1 MAPTITMPMD
11 IPMSSP
17 DAPANSTAPAALATG
32 GMDGTEASSMGPMV
46 MTFFSS
52 AHTSLF
58 SKSWTP
64 TTVAAYA
71 ATCIFLLVL
80 AVTMRAMLAL
90 KPVLESAMWKPDVN
104 PDPHELLLSEEDC
117 NEELDRIKEQHLVR
131 GQEEGASGL
140 QRVLFEV
147 KSQWRGWRFMS
158 SSSRAIF
165 EVLLAVIGYLL

>member
-1 MAPTITMPMD
+1 MPMD
-11 IPMSSP
+11 MPMSSP
-17 DAPANSTAPAALATG
+17 DAPANSTAPATLATG
-32 GMDGTEASSMGPMV
+32 GMDGMEASSMGPMV

-80 AVTMRAMLAL
+80 AVIMRAMLAL

-140 QRVLFEV
+140 QRVLSEV
-147 KSQWRGWRFMS
+147 KSRGRGWRFMS
-158 SSSRAIF
+158 SSSRAVF